1 MHTPTGSLFRPL
13 RALVALLSV
22 ASSSLALAQGLPLA
36 ELRTLTP
43 AGAHPSD
50 AEYFTPVM
58 YANALFPGHDDG
70 SWIEFNAGGSP
81 FSGDNLPTFNNPSR
95 FNASGYPKSLPT
107 GRALGLNPWSL
118 NNSYDNRP
126 AAWPSL
132 RQLALGKWVLTWVG
146 RADVTLSGGN
156 PVFVGGESNTAAT
169 GLATN
174 GRRVYLCATDAALP
188 NKVIIHSLDS
198 ANPLTDL
205 KLWLPDPANPQ
216 ALSLERPTLPSHR
229 RLFHPSFIARLN
241 DRPWAYIRMMDLG
254 IINNSPVRDWS
265 DRRLP
270 DHVFPTSVLN
280 PRDATD
286 GRGGFA
292 LTNQNTGIPWEHM
305 VALCNQTG
313 KNLWLN
319 IPHLASGDCITKL
332 AKLIKFGSDG
342 VEPYSSVEANPVWPP
357 LDPSLKV
364 FIEYSN
370 EIWNAGAFGQGV
382 WAIGE
387 ANALST
393 TREQFIASRAAT
405 AWTLFEAVLGTSRVV
420 RVGAVQTGSEGY
432 SRALLTAWRDLGVQP
447 ELMAVTTYFGHNLQ
461 YFLAAQGYFTG
472 RLGSDPYWQ
481 SPAFEHELDRAFDQ
495 WNEYLLTSTAA
506 TDPSGRGDNVADAGG
521 IPASVAA
528 LATEFGLPM
537 VAYEGGGNFFTSSID
552 TNPFGTP
559 TNSAV
564 TIFMEAL
571 NRHPRFAEL
580 TRTHLEFAR
589 SLGLWAHMPFQLAS
603 GWGRNGQWGHVEF
616 MEQLPAASPKYQA
629 VLDWFDLNDRA
640 HNSSALRHPSDP
652 VGTVPA
658 FNTAA
663 VLPLAVFGQPYSQTL
678 TFGGGDGTLI
688 WTTIAKHLPAG
699 LTWNE
704 TTRTISGTPAEIAG
718 GRLFARVHDADGDP
732 VWRLFSLRVVAP
744 GSPIELKP
752 SADAPVVQFS
762 GQANLNFG
770 SAEQMQV
777 VNPLFD
783 SFFTSPPNPANSDGA
798 KAYLQFD
805 LSPLIQAGISITS
818 ATLELHKAS
827 DGSGTT
833 GAQLIVFET
842 GTNWTESSITFS
854 NRPAGVL
861 TGPAVFGQALP
872 GLIPPTAFSGDAP
885 LQLNLTSHVQAKLA
899 ASALLSGVL
908 IVKLGRFDDAKL
920 KADEAESRTAT
931 HTTEL
936 AKLKTEIESLTR
948 QKDTLQPQIA
958 DWQER
963 LKDKAAAEAAL
974 VALEAKQRQAETDH
988 TRANKRLEEANR
1000 IMLDAE
1006 KQKSDLATRNC

>member
-1 MHTPTGSLFRPL
+1 MRILTDFLFR
-13 RALVALLSV
+13 AFFAFAALLCV
-22 ASSSLALAQGLPLA
+22 AVTPSALAQCLPLS
-36 ELRTLTP
+36 ELRTLAP
-43 AGAHPSD
+43 AGAHPCD
-50 AEYFTPVM
+50 AEYFQPVM
-58 YANALFPGHDDG
+58 YANALFPGQDEELRDDA
-70 SWIEFNAGGSP
+70 SWIEFDAGTNP
-81 FSGDNLPTFNNPSR
+81 FKGTNLATFNNPAR
-95 FNASGYPKSLPT
+95 FDANGYPKSLAP
-107 GRALGLNPWSL
+107 GRELGLTPWSL
-118 NNSYDNRP
+118 NNNYSNRP
-126 AAWPSL
+126 ASWPSL
-132 RQLALGKWVLTWVG
+132 RQLALGKWVLTWTG
-146 RADVTLSGGN
+146 RADVTLSGGS
-156 PVFVGGESNTAAT
+156 PVFVAGESNTAAT
-169 GLATN
+169 GIATN
-174 GRRVYLCATDAALP
+174 GRRVYLCATDASLP
-188 NKVIIHSLDS
+188 NKVIVHSLDS

-205 KLWLPDPANPQ
+205 KLWLPDPASPQ
-216 ALSLERPTLPSHR
+216 TLSLERPTLPAHQ

-241 DRPWAYIRMMDLG
+241 DRPWSYIRMMDLG
-254 IINNSPVRDWS
+254 ITNNSPVRDWS

-270 DHVFPTSVLN
+270 AHVFPTSVLN

-292 LTNQNTGIPWEHM
+292 LINQPTGIPYEHM

-319 IPHLASGDCITKL
+319 IPHLASADCITRL

-342 VEPYSSVEANPVWPP
+342 VEPYSSVQANPVWPP

-370 EIWNAGAFGQGV
+370 EIWNAGTFGQGV

-387 ANALST
+387 AAALGT

-405 AWTLFEAVLGTSRVV
+405 AWTLSEAVLGTSRVV

-432 SRALLTAWRDLGVQP
+432 SRALLTAWQALGVQP
-447 ELMAVTTYFGHNLQ
+447 ELMAVTTYFGNNLQ

-472 RLGSDPYWQ
+472 RLGTDPYWQ

-495 WNEYLLTSTAA
+495 WNEYVLTSTAA

-552 TNPFGTP
+552 NAPA
-559 TNSAV
+559 NSAV

-589 SLGLWAHMPFQLAS
+589 SLGLWSHMPFQLSS

-640 HNSSALRHPSDP
+640 HNPSALRHSSDP
-652 VGTVPA
+652 AGAVPA

-663 VLPLAVFGQPYSQTL
+663 TLPLAVFGQPYSQTL
-678 TFGGGDGTLI
+678 TFGGGNGALA

-704 TTRTISGTPAEIAG
+704 ATRTLSGTPTEIAE
-718 GRLFARVHDADGDP
+718 GRLFARVNDADGDP

-744 GSPIELKP
+744 GSPIELEP

-762 GQANLNFG
+762 GQADVNLG
-770 SAEQMQV
+770 AAQQMQI

-783 SFFTSPPNPANSDGA
+783 SFFTNPPNPADTDGA

-805 LSPLIQAGISITS
+805 LSPLVQAGIAITS
-818 ATLELHKAS
+818 ATLELHKAT
-827 DGSGTT
+827 DGSGTP

-842 GTNWTESSITFS
+842 GNDWTEGGITFN

-861 TGPAVFGQALP
+861 TGPAVFGSPLP

-885 LQLNLTSHVQAKLA
+885 LQLNLTSHVQAKLVGGA
-899 ASALLSGVL
+899 TAVSFVVASANYSGNVPNL
-908 IVKLGRFDDAKL
+908 ASGEHFD
-920 KADEAESRTAT
+920 
-931 HTTEL
+931 
-936 AKLKTEIESLTR
+936 
-948 QKDTLQPQIA
+948 
-958 DWQER
+958 
-963 LKDKAAAEAAL
+963 
-974 VALEAKQRQAETDH
+974 
-988 TRANKRLEEANR
+988 
-1000 IMLDAE
+1000 
-1006 KQKSDLATRNC
+1006 ATRHPRLILTVAGTPVAAPLKPFTHFSIHSGEFYLVWPAAPGVKVQRNTSATLDPASWTTLPATNGLGGFTEPFNGNRVFYRLLRE